1 MATHFPRNL
10 SEIEPTS
17 KINGLHAIR
26 LSNLSRKPWFLP
38 KYLKASF
45 FSPSKTRLL
54 GWESLFVFF
63 ARHCSGTRSFPFADV
78 LLTTW
83 RVQKKESQSPTIQLQ
98 NPNFIKLQNETCSV
112 FGVFASTGSPL
123 ETGAYPGSGGAA
135 ERFFWHED
143 SRFLRALSYGIFTTF
158 QTRFGPGELRR
169 SWWNLT
175 TAVKPTKVMVLT

>member
-1 MATHFPRNL
+1 MRISFRLFCAALQRHAFFPIRRCLAHHVTSPKKRITESNN
-10 SEIEPTS
+10 PTS
-17 KINGLHAIR
+17 
-26 LSNLSRKPWFLP
+26 
-38 KYLKASF
+38 
-45 FSPSKTRLL
+45 
-54 GWESLFVFF
+54 ES
-63 ARHCSGTRSFPFADV
+63 
-78 LLTTW
+78 
-83 RVQKKESQSPTIQLQ
+83 QLQ

-169 SWWNLT
+169 SW
-175 TAVKPTKVMVLT
+175 